1 MNFRKVEK
9 DSSRRIAY
17 VPFLSQILLP
27 AMHVTVHLE
36 EDARKTG
43 LVLWRQEK
51 ITISMCGQA
60 TVYAPMRTS
69 ILPPNAGS
77 ADLVMADH
85 RAPKSAIA
93 VHMVDA

>member
-17 VPFLSQILLP
+17 VLSFLKSSCLRC
-27 AMHVTVHLE
+27 MTVHLE

-51 ITISMCGQA
+51 TTISMCGQA
-60 TVYAPMRTS
+60 TVYAPMRIS
-69 ILPPNAGS
+69 ILRAGS

-85 RAPKSAIA
+85 RAPKVRLRSIW
-93 VHMVDA
+93 